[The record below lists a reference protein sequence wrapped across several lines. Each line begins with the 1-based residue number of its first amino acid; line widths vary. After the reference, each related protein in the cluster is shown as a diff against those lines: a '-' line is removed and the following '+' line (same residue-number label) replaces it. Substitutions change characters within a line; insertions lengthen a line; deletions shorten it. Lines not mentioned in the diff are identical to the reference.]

1 MNGSDGSD
9 PVKLAEE
16 MKGDH
21 LLILFDKDT
30 FVVKIHGNVAN
41 LDMAMAILMQAHR
54 ELETQWRIARGIAAQ
69 QQVNQQKADA
79 ARVASILDKSLR
91 RN

>member
-9 PVKLAEE
+9 AAKLAEQ

-21 LLILFDKDT
+21 ILIVFDKEN
-30 FVVKIHGNVAN
+30 FAVGIHGNVAN